1 MLSSCPRSD
10 FVNLMQRLSFGKLPD
25 IFRSDYFLPVLF
37 LFFLFVAGTSLW
49 NQPFDEVGDEALI
62 GLQTVRAGQFAEGVG
77 PYSRG
82 GFHHPGP
89 VSFYIYAAAERLFP
103 FILAPG
109 QRYRFVQFLLNAAL
123 LTWSFSLLRQ
133 LLPGRSALFYLAFF
147 LVSIAPVYP
156 VYRDFWFSIWGPL
169 VLIIPYVLFFVSY
182 TGLNRGRLNHLLPGT
197 VAAVF
202 ILHNHVSGITLLAPL
217 ALVAFWKLF
226 RLRLQWAPGR
236 HSLISVGIAVMVLVI
251 TSIPPLVDEFAGTGN
266 LSNIYRYFTGHGSAS
281 RRFDIVLV
289 YLTGYYLDPVRPLIT
304 MNPILWFGI
313 LTGLPLLVWD
323 RLDPIWRSL
332 HANLMLVF
340 SLSLVAA
347 MRISGDLVPHLFWHL
362 YPFVAFHLLLG
373 AVSIALLIKIRLPE
387 PRLVVLQ
394 SALVLLALVV
404 TLYRPDPLPAGPT
417 TIEKVMKE
425 IRSSPG
431 PYRLV
436 FPFGSADHD
445 RWVEAAGLALKIVR
459 EGGSYCVDEE
469 WSFMFPHG
477 STCADD
483 FSGTTLRLTSSD
495 SGDLLVRRE
504 DGTTQ

>member
-1 MLSSCPRSD
+1 
-10 FVNLMQRLSFGKLPD
+10 MQRLSFGKLPD
-25 IFRSDYFLPVLF
+25 LFRSDYFLPVLF

-49 NQPFDEVGDEALI
+49 NRPFDEVGDEALI

-77 PYSRG
+77 PYSRV

-89 VSFYIYAAAERLFP
+89 VSFYFYAAADRLFP
-103 FILAPG
+103 FIQAPG

-123 LTWSFSLLRQ
+123 LLWFFSLLRR
-133 LLPGRSALFYLAFF
+133 LIPGRSALLYLAFF
-147 LVSIAPVYP
+147 LIGIAPVH
-156 VYRDFWFSIWGPL
+156 RDFWFSIWGPL
-169 VLIIPYVLFFVSY
+169 ALIIPYMLFFVSY
-182 TGLNRGRLNHLLPGT
+182 MGLSRGRLDHLLPGM

-226 RLRLQWAPGR
+226 RLRSQWAPGR
-236 HSLISVGIAVMVLVI
+236 HSLISVGIAVLVLLT

-281 RRFDIVLV
+281 RKFDIVLV

-313 LTGLPLLVWD
+313 LTGFPLLVWN

-340 SLSLVAA
+340 FLSLVAA
-347 MRISGDLVPHLFWHL
+347 MRISGDLVPHLFWQL
-362 YPFVAFHLLLG
+362 YPFVAFHLLLA
-373 AVSIALLIKIRLPE
+373 AVSIASLITIRLPE

-394 SALVLLALVV
+394 SALVLLALVI
-404 TLYRPDPLPAGPT
+404 TLYRPNPLPAGPT
-417 TIEKVMKE
+417 GIEKVMAE
-425 IRSSPG
+425 IRSYPG

-436 FPFGSADHD
+436 FPRGSADHD

-495 SGDLLVRRE
+495 SGALIIRRE
-504 DGTTQ
+504 DGATR